1 MIAISKFTLTQ
12 VWAAGADLVLFCG
25 LFVILLLVSPS
36 ARAQSQKAIVI
47 NQGALV
53 YTQSDFDA
61 PVLTELKAGGVYDIS
76 LKTRGPF
83 YKIRIKPNVTG
94 WIADTDVRVGKFK
107 GRTALRPKDAKNG
120 KGGPAAAEK
129 KGLAKNTDPTDGGP
143 TENKAKPVKPRRPF
157 MATRFRG
164 PVVAD
169 LAYAED
175 TMGALRTET
184 LPFFG
189 FKMEG
194 PNVLISGDMRTDVE
208 FIFHPGAPK
217 FYEKATGQSASGWIF
232 LTDFIFETA
241 LPQSSWHMVTFGFGP
256 MFKYTHYEVALL
268 DSGHP
273 LNYSLDDMTLG
284 AVFDGGLAFRVGSY
298 ALRFNVKYFW
308 EKTKY
313 FGGSL
318 TFGFPF

>member
-1 MIAISKFTLTQ
+1 MIAILKFTLAP
-12 VWAAGADLVLFCG
+12 VRAAGVDLGLLGG
-25 LFVILLLVSPS
+25 LFVILLLFSPS

-107 GRTALRPKDAKNG
+107 GRPVLRTKDAKNG
-120 KGGPAAAEK
+120 KGVPAAE
-129 KGLAKNTDPTDGGP
+129 D
-143 TENKAKPVKPRRPF
+143 KAKPVKPRRPF

-184 LPFFG
+184 VPFFG

-194 PNVLISGDMRTDVE
+194 PNVLISGDMRTDAE

-268 DSGHP
+268 DSGRP

>member
-1 MIAISKFTLTQ
+1 MTPLRMIAILKFTLTP
-12 VWAAGADLVLFCG
+12 VRAAGADLGLFGG

-94 WIADTDVRVGKFK
+94 WIADTDVRVAKFK
-107 GRTALRPKDAKNG
+107 GRTALRTKDAKNG
-120 KGGPAAAEK
+120 KSGPVAE
-129 KGLAKNTDPTDGGP
+129 D
-143 TENKAKPVKPRRPF
+143 KAKPVKPRRPF

-194 PNVLISGDMRTDVE
+194 PNVLISGDMRTDAE